1 VLTKFPLFLIF
12 PLYREYKRRR
22 KNLDEILLAF
32 KDPRRCSVSDGE
44 YSVVISMGNEE
55 KTIIDCLKGVMNLS
69 PRPMEVHLFVEARD
83 RTLENI
89 LKLLRDHGYRMISSH
104 VIEEYLNEDNWG
116 WNRRLKAKAI
126 ITVHERKD
134 MPRVYVY
141 ESIGDVL
148 GKGLSINWLV
158 KKGYIKTRYFL
169 QLDADTVPEPELAK
183 KLLCSIKQDE
193 RIAGVYAFAYEIAED
208 KSLMARIKADYG
220 YNMYK
225 RMSHVIFRESWN
237 YLEFCITMEGLHIMF
252 RTDVYRR
259 VPRPLDTLAGDMA
272 HAWELQANGYIILG
286 NIYAKSYVREISTIK
301 GLIKQRLKW
310 NAGPIQNF
318 YIRGA
323 STLKRVR
330 NKARASFAIFYA
342 VFVSPTYHSFW
353 LLGPLVLLILGS
365 RSLYQ
370 ALLYYIV
377 DLTIHLA
384 SAIYSTLY
392 LRRIH
397 SEFKEEKSL
406 DFVKKFLS
414 YYFVFRIPVAL
425 VYAYVYPKTLFEILV
440 HHMVKR
446 RKEKRKWF
454 LLT

>member
-1 VLTKFPLFLIF
+1 MLTKFPLFLIF

-22 KNLDEILLAF
+22 ENLEEILLAY
-32 KDPRRCSVSDGE
+32 KDPQRCGINDGE

-55 KTIIDCLKGVMNLS
+55 KTIADRLRGVMNLS
-69 PRPMEVHLFVEARD
+69 PRPLEVHLFVEARD

-89 LKLLRDHGYRMISSH
+89 LKLLRDHGYRMISSQ
-104 VIEEYLNEDNWG
+104 VVEEYLSEERWG
-116 WNRRLKAKAI
+116 WNRKLKAV
-126 ITVHERKD
+126 ITTYEGEG

-141 ESIGDVL
+141 ESIGEVL

-158 KKGYIKTRYFL
+158 EKSYIKTQYFL

-208 KSLMARIKADYG
+208 KGLVARIIADYG
-220 YNMYK
+220 YNVYK

-272 HAWELQANGYIILG
+272 HAWELQAAGYKILE
-286 NIYAKSYVREISTIK
+286 NIYAKSYVREISTLK

-330 NKARASFAIFYA
+330 NKVRASFAIFYA
-342 VFVSPTYHSFW
+342 VFVSPIYQSFW
-353 LLGPLVLLILGS
+353 LLGPLVLLILGFW
-365 RSLYQ
+365 SLYQ
-370 ALLYYIV
+370 ALLFYV
-377 DLTIHLA
+377 ADLAIHLA

-392 LRRIH
+392 LRKIH
-397 SEFKEEKSL
+397 NEFKEEKSL
-406 DFVKKFLS
+406 DFIKKFLS

-425 VYAYVYPKTLFEILV
+425 AYAYVYPKTLFEILV
-440 HHMVKR
+440 HHLVKK